1 MGDTHVTAPDPNVVA
16 AAALAA
22 VQYLQSLQQ
31 QGVAIL
37 APAWAGGRPS
47 PVDLPA
53 YQCRACGNEIDGD
66 TWPGYVDHML
76 ANHHSLLEQYASMA
90 DLDVPRVRTEGA
102 EPGDWPVDHE
112 ALAMVLAERAWP
124 HDPAIRVQRNG

>member
-1 MGDTHVTAPDPNVVA
+1 MTMPDPAVVA

-22 VQYLQSLQQ
+22 VQYLQQ
-31 QGVAIL
+31 QGMATL
-37 APAWAGGRPS
+37 APAWATAAA
-47 PVDLPA
+47 PVDTAA
-53 YQCRACGNEIDGD
+53 YRCKACGCEIDGD
-66 TWPGYVDHML
+66 TWPGYVTHML

-124 HDPAIRVQRNG
+124 HDPAIRAQRNG